1 MPKIKIPAVA
11 YLRTSSATNVGEG
24 KDSHVRQLRAVEAY
38 AKQAGYSIKEPAYY
52 DAAVSG
58 ADPIDTRP
66 GFRALLA
73 YLAENA
79 DVRVILVETA
89 NRFAR
94 DLIVQETGY
103 RLLKER
109 GIELIA
115 VDTPAGFLD
124 DTPTAQLV
132 RQVMGA
138 ISQFEKANLVAKLR
152 GARERKRAVAGKCE
166 GRKAHSE
173 FNPEVVELVRELRR
187 TVGAEGKTMSYRAIS
202 SELAHQGHRNRM
214 GNPYHASAIR
224 SMLRSP

>member
-1 MPKIKIPAVA
+1 MRKASTAAVA

-24 KDSHVRQLRAVEAY
+24 KDSQVRQWQAIEAFAKRAHY
-38 AKQAGYSIKEPAYY
+38 TIREPAYY

-58 ADPIDTRP
+58 ADAIDVRP

-73 YLAENA
+73 YLADNL
-79 DVRVILVETA
+79 DVRVILVESA

-103 RLLKER
+103 RLLQAR

-115 VDTPAGFLD
+115 VDAPGGFLD

-138 ISQFEKANLVAKLR
+138 IAQFEKANLVAKLK
-152 GARERKRAVAGKCE
+152 GARERKRVAVGKCE
-166 GRKAHSE
+166 GRKSHHE
-173 FNPEVVELVRELRR
+173 VRPEVVSLARRLRR
-187 TVGAEGKTMSYRAIS
+187 NRGADKLLSYRDVATQ
-202 SELAHQGHRNRM
+202 LAQQGHYN
-214 GNPYHASAIR
+214 GNGHTYHASAIH
-224 SMLRSP
+224 SMLRAR

>member
-1 MPKIKIPAVA
+1 MRKTAIPAVA

-24 KDSHVRQLRAVEAY
+24 KDSHVRQWTAIEAF
-38 AKQAGYSIKEPAYY
+38 AKRAGYVIREPAYY

-58 ADPIDTRP
+58 SDPIDARP
-66 GFRALLA
+66 GFRELLA
-73 YLAENA
+73 YLSDNP

-115 VDTPAGFLD
+115 VDTPGGFLD

-138 ISQFEKANLVAKLR
+138 IAQFEKANIVAKLR
-152 GARERKRAVAGKCE
+152 GARERKRAAEGKCE
-166 GRKAHSE
+166 GRKSHHE
-173 FNPEVVELVRELRR
+173 VRPEVVELARKLRR
-187 TVGAEGKTMSYRAIS
+187 KRGSEGKRLSYRDIS
-202 SELAHQGHRNRM
+202 AQLALQGHYNGK
-214 GNPYHASAIR
+214 GNAYHASAIR
-224 SMLRSP
+224 SMLKAA